1 MQTNSI
7 TNFKE
12 KPLNSMAYLSKQNV
26 SFFPFNNIKSTKALI
41 KKHNWTKQQMTKLY
55 HQKQNNIQIQ
65 NVTNS
70 YLTYMSVLKTN
81 AQWEISPEYL
91 KNKKYNISLREIVP
105 TKRIFDNVLLKFE
118 KDNAFYAEISPNVK
132 NVNEMQTSE
141 DRKSFETQLQ
151 SVFDVLRN
159 DVCLYIVHRN
169 CLELYKT

>member
-1 MQTNSI
+1 
-7 TNFKE
+7 
-12 KPLNSMAYLSKQNV
+12 MAYLSKQNV
-26 SFFPFNNIKSTKALI
+26 SFFPFNNIKSTKALS
-41 KKHNWTKQQMTKLY
+41 KKHNWTKQQMIKLY
-55 HQKQNNIQIQ
+55 HQKQNNIQIR

-81 AQWEISPEYL
+81 AQWEISPEHL
-91 KNKKYNISLREIVP
+91 KNKKYNIPFREIVP
-105 TKRIFDNVLLKFE
+105 AKRIFDNILLKFE

-151 SVFDVLRN
+151 SVFDILRN

-169 CLELYKT
+169 CLELYRT